1 MKYVYAVVVAIVL
14 TVLMF
19 VFMDVTSRQTEV
31 WDNQGVEL
39 PVYRRLQVSASM
51 MIANYWI
58 YFARTHDLDWML
70 HRRCDGAVEIAS
82 AVGVYSPFTVMT
94 NLRLVAWSRCSQR

>member
-31 WDNQGVEL
+31 WDNQGIEL

-58 YFARTHDLDWML
+58 YFAPMILIG
-70 HRRCDGAVEIAS
+70 C
-82 AVGVYSPFTVMT
+82 FTVAAMVPSKS
-94 NLRLVAWSRCSQR
+94 LRR